1 MSGMVVVVGD
11 PIGPSV
17 KGGEVLGRIDIFLRV
32 KSDEEGIKKGTLL
45 HANAKITTFFNSF
58 LFRRR
63 RSRRNRNLELKV
75 RMVSY

>member
-1 MSGMVVVVGD
+1 MSGMAVVGS
-11 PIGPSV
+11 PIGPPG
-17 KGGEVLGRIDIFLRV
+17 KEGEVLGRIDIFLRV

-45 HANAKITTFFNSF
+45 HANAKITSFFYSF

-63 RSRRNRNLELKV
+63 RSRRNRNLELRV